1 MILFVQAVK
10 SHVME
15 INMYVTVNFKDCH
28 CIHPNENLVLP
39 MAGEKRLNIFFI
51 TVARPAWPS
60 WLLVFQGC

>member
-39 MAGEKRLNIFFI
+39 MAGERRLEIY
-51 TVARPAWPS
+51 S
-60 WLLVFQGC
+60 SLQWLDQRGPLGF